1 MDKINLRRS
10 RLYWVL
16 ILLGCVLIYLN
27 HGWAKTEQLSY
38 ERAAN
43 MQGSMNTIYYFRH
56 RHHEPTYS
64 WLVVSG
70 EHGPIEDT
78 EKEVSDLEIKAQAW
92 EVDHNVD
99 RPR

>member
-1 MDKINLRRS
+1 
-10 RLYWVL
+10 
-16 ILLGCVLIYLN
+16 
-27 HGWAKTEQLSY
+27 
-38 ERAAN
+38 

-99 RPR
+99 RQR